1 MRHINNL
8 FVKLTALLVI
18 AGTVKA
24 TGQPVTNAFYCS
36 TELTHLKMAFS
47 DTAHVSFQ
55 ADYIITFN
63 DATKDTVHYQYKV
76 SGDKAYQEASD
87 SSAFIQN
94 KMYNL
99 VLDHKQH
106 RAVVSRPV
114 DVFKYLIQVNITG
127 LSFYQSFVSG
137 RAVADS
143 GAYKKLSYFFKAA
156 SPYRTYDIIYDTTT
170 YRLHA
175 IQYSFNMAGSGSAP
189 SGSKMP
195 FYVTIL
201 FSNYQTGLF
210 TDNVFST
217 NGYFT
222 RKQGICNMVAPY
234 TSYQLINSL
243 NQ

>member
-8 FVKLTALLVI
+8 FVKLTMLLVI

-24 TGQPVTNAFYCS
+24 TGQPVTNTFYCS
-36 TELTHLKMAFS
+36 RELKHIKMVFN

-55 ADYIITFN
+55 ADYLITFN
-63 DATKDTVHYQYKV
+63 DATKETARYQYKV
-76 SGDKAYQEASD
+76 SGHKACQEASD
-87 SSAFIQN
+87 SSGFIQN
-94 KMYNL
+94 NMYNL
-99 VLDHKQH
+99 ALFHKRR

-114 DVFKYLIQVNITG
+114 DVFKYVLQVKVTEPSFSRLFITG
-127 LSFYQSFVSG
+127 MAISDTG
-137 RAVADS
+137 
-143 GAYKKLSYFFKAA
+143 GYKKLSYFFKAA
-156 SPYRTYDIIYDTTT
+156 SPYRTYDIIYDSVT

-175 IQYSFNMAGSGSAP
+175 IQYSFNIAGAGSAS
-189 SGSKMP
+189 SDSKMP

-210 TDNVFST
+210 TDSVFLT

-222 RKQGICNMVAPY
+222 RKQGVCNMVAPY